1 MARIKYYYD
10 TETCKY
16 EKVKTSYVEILLN
29 IGGFV
34 VLAALFSIG
43 ILHFY
48 AHFFDSDREAQIRK
62 ENNELKV
69 NYEAINTEI
78 GQLYKVLTSLQE
90 RDDNIYRVIF
100 EAEPIPSTIRAA
112 GTGGVERYKE
122 LINNTGPNNE
132 LLLKSYSRLD
142 HLKKQLYIQT
152 KSYDEI
158 VKLAKNKQKMMAC
171 LPAIRPLKDKDV
183 NTLASGFGMRIHPIY
198 KVKRMHTGLDFSART
213 GTPVYATG
221 DGVVIT
227 AGNSGSGYGNEI
239 EINHGYGYL
248 TKYAH
253 LNHIKARTGQKVKRG
268 EMIGYVGNTGTS
280 VSPHL
285 HYEVIKNNNKV
296 NPVHYF
302 YNDLNADEYQK
313 LIELS
318 SVENQSL
325 GGN

>member
-16 EKVKTSYVEILLN
+16 ERIKTSPTEIALN
-29 IGGFV
+29 VAGFL
-34 VLAALFSIG
+34 VLAGLFSF
-43 ILHFY
+43 LLLQFY
-48 AHFFDSDREAQIRK
+48 AHFFDSEREARIRN
-62 ENNELKV
+62 ENNELKI
-69 NYEAINTEI
+69 NYEVLNKEI
-78 GQLYKVLTSLQE
+78 SQLHEVLGSLQE

-100 EAEPIPSTIRAA
+100 EAEPIPSTIRTA
-112 GTGGVERYKE
+112 GSGGVERYKD
-122 LINNTGPNNE
+122 LLSNNTNSE

-152 KSYDEI
+152 KSYDELA
-158 VKLAKNKQKMMAC
+158 KLAKNKQNMLAC
-171 LPAIRPLKDKDV
+171 LPAIRPLKNKDI
-183 NTLASGFGMRIHPIY
+183 NSLASGFGMRIHPIY

-221 DGVVIT
+221 DGVVVT
-227 AGNSGSGYGNEI
+227 AGNSGTGYGNEV
-239 EINHGYGYL
+239 EINHGYGYM

-253 LNHIKARTGQKVKRG
+253 LSRITRKTGQRVKRG
-268 EMIGYVGNTGTS
+268 EQIGYVGNTGTS

-285 HYEVIKNNNKV
+285 HYEVVKNNNKV